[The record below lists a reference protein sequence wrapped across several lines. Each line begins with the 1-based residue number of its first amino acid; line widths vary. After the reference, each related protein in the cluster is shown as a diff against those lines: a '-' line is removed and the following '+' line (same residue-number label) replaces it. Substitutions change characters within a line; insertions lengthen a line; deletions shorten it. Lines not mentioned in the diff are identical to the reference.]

1 MFSNV
6 LFYFC
11 SILSAEFIR
20 ASLHDAA
27 ESDVIILS
35 KAKARASLPMNGKD
49 DEVRSYLKLHLSLTP
64 LFVVSFILYES
75 CGRSVKC
82 LTYLLDVR
90 TKIIGI

>member
-35 KAKARASLPMNGKD
+35 KAKSRASLLMNGKD
-49 DEVRSYLKLHLSLTP
+49 DEVRPSL
-64 LFVVSFILYES
+64 LFYMNLVLEICQLF
-75 CGRSVKC
+75 
-82 LTYLLDVR
+82 T
-90 TKIIGI
+90 IIML